1 MESTKAVEVKDL
13 TKVFDFPVK
22 DPEKGFLKNLF
33 SPENRSIT
41 AVDNIS
47 FSIEEGE
54 SVAFIGPNGAGKSTT
69 IKMLTGILWP
79 TSGKARVLGLDPQA
93 DRKQLALNI
102 GTVFG
107 QRSQLLFNLPI
118 LDSLNLFAKVY
129 EVDEAVYKKQKNKLI
144 EIFELAP
151 ILDQPVRKLSLG
163 QRMRAE
169 IALALIHEPPI
180 IFLDEP
186 TIGLDIVAKRR
197 LRENLN
203 AINKEFK
210 TTLFLTSHDAGDIET
225 VCARTLIVNHGS
237 IIFDGAT
244 ASLKKQYLDQ
254 KVVKISLEHN
264 DRLDMDMG
272 RKGVLVQKN
281 QDGEAVFT
289 VDTKQ
294 SGIDAVLRDV
304 LKGQDIQDI
313 TIEDPPLEEIISR
326 IYETKAE
333 QK

>member
-1 MESTKAVEVKDL
+1 MHKAVEVKDL
-13 TKVFDFPVK
+13 TKIFTFPVK
-22 DPEKGFLKNLF
+22 DPGKGFLKNLF
-33 SPENRSIT
+33 APENRSIT
-41 AVDNIS
+41 AVDDIS

-79 TSGKARVLGLDPQA
+79 TSGQVRVLGLDPQE
-93 DRKQLALNI
+93 DRKDLALNI

-118 LDSLNLFAKVY
+118 IDSLGLFAKVY
-129 EVDEAVYKKQKNKLI
+129 EVEPAAYKKQKDKLI
-144 EIFELAP
+144 DIFDLAP

-197 LRENLN
+197 LRDNLN
-203 AINKEFK
+203 AINKELK

-225 VCARTLIVNHGS
+225 VCARTLIVNHGKV
-237 IIFDGAT
+237 IFDGST
-244 ASLKKQYLDQ
+244 ASLKRQYLNQ
-254 KVVKISLEHN
+254 KVVKISLEQN
-264 DRLDMDMG
+264 DVLEMDAG

-281 QDGEAVFT
+281 HGGEAVFT

-294 SGIDAVLRDV
+294 STIDAVLRDV
-304 LKGQDIQDI
+304 LKGQDVQDI

-326 IYETKAE
+326 IYETQADIR
-333 QK
+333 

>member
-1 MESTKAVEVKDL
+1 MSKAVEVKNL
-13 TKVFDFPVK
+13 TKVFTFPLK
-22 DPEKGFLKNLF
+22 DPEKGFWRNLF
-33 SPENRSIT
+33 SPEVKSVT
-41 AVDNIS
+41 AVDDIS

-79 TSGKARVLGLDPQA
+79 TSGQTEVLGLDPQN
-93 DRKQLALNI
+93 DRQRLALNV

-118 LDSLNLFAKVY
+118 ADSLDLFAKVY
-129 EVDEAVYKKQKNKLI
+129 EISDAAYKKQKDKLI
-144 EIFELAP
+144 EIFDLGP

-180 IFLDEP
+180 VFLDEP
-186 TIGLDIVAKRR
+186 TIGLDIVAKRK

-203 AINKEFK
+203 SINEEFK
-210 TTLFLTSHDAGDIET
+210 TTLFLTSHDAGDIES
-225 VCARTLIVNHGS
+225 VCARTIIVNHGKA
-237 IIFDGAT
+237 IFDGST

-254 KVVKISLEHN
+254 KVVKISLESGS
-264 DRLDMDMG
+264 RLDMHTKHD
-272 RKGVLVQKN
+272 GVLLQKN
-281 QDGEAVFT
+281 EEGEAVFT
-289 VDTKQ
+289 VDTKK
-294 SGIDAVLRDV
+294 STIDAILRDV
-304 LKGQDIQDI
+304 LKGQDILDI

-326 IYETKAE
+326 IYETQARE
-333 QK
+333 R